1 MIPRGALGGT
11 GAIKC
16 GTMYIAAQFMIISW
30 SVACL
35 FRCFCAGARACLC
48 ACTDTPRAVYDHL
61 VQRRVPACVHALTS
75 PPHSL

>member
-35 FRCFCAGARACLC
+35 FRCSQTVAHRSACM
-48 ACTDTPRAVYDHL
+48 H
-61 VQRRVPACVHALTS
+61 
-75 PPHSL
+75 